1 MLILNI
7 RNKYSQIYRQVHKKF
22 LILIFYV
29 EKIEL
34 RGNEKLEGREH
45 NNTDL
50 EGKYRGG
57 GGVNSFYKYIH

>member
-45 NNTDL
+45 NDTDL
-50 EGKYRGG
+50 EGK
-57 GGVNSFYKYIH
+57 